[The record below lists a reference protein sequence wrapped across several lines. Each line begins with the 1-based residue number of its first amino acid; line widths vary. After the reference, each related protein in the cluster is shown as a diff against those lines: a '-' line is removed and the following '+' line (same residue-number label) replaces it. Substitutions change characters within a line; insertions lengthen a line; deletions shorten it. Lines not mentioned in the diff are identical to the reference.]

1 MQMALFSLLQLQFHQ
16 MELFFFP
23 VERTEGQK
31 PPMRR
36 ELRDGNNF
44 ESVAGGVTVVQLT
57 DRCEQGSE
65 PVKTRNF

>member
-1 MQMALFSLLQLQFHQ
+1 